1 MAAPVDRGRGE
12 RRMRAIVLAAG
23 RGERLMPLTIDCPKS
38 LVDLGGGRTLLEEQV
53 LGMRASESIDEI
65 VFVVGYQASL
75 VERRI
80 AQWRSTPPG
89 PHLRA
94 ADQAPRLRTLFNPFF
109 GVSNNL
115 MSLWLA
121 RSEMAD
127 DFVVTNGDNLFAPD
141 VYRRMLTECGDG
153 VHLALSPKRQFDT
166 DDMKAHVSRHRVQA
180 VAKTLASARCRAES
194 PGLVLVRGSRA
205 RAMFVGTLE
214 RLARDPENVSRFW
227 LEVFNEMA
235 RAGTP
240 AEPWYFDG
248 TSSWQEI
255 DFHADVKVARELLR
269 SKLARLKA
277 SPLRRIA

>member
-1 MAAPVDRGRGE
+1 MK
-12 RRMRAIVLAAG
+12 AIVLAAG

-65 VFVVGYQASL
+65 VFVVGYQAAQ

-80 AQWRSTPPG
+80 AAWRGTP
-89 PHLRA
+89 H
-94 ADQAPRLRTLFNPFF
+94 LRTLFNPFF

-115 MSLWLA
+115 MSLWLS
-121 RSEMAD
+121 RTEMTA

-141 VYRRMLTECGDG
+141 VYRRMLAECGDG
-153 VHLALSPKRQFDT
+153 VFLALSPKRQFDP
-166 DDMKAHVSRHRVQA
+166 DDMKARVVRNRIQT
-180 VAKTLASARCRAES
+180 VAKTLPSARCRAES

-205 RAMFVGTLE
+205 RAAFVTTLE
-214 RLARDPENVSRFW
+214 ELARNPENISRFW

-235 RAGTP
+235 RAGGP
-240 AEPWYFDG
+240 AQPWYFDG
-248 TSSWQEI
+248 ASSWQEI
-255 DFHADVKVARELLR
+255 DFHADVKIARELLR

-277 SPLRRIA
+277 SPLRKIA